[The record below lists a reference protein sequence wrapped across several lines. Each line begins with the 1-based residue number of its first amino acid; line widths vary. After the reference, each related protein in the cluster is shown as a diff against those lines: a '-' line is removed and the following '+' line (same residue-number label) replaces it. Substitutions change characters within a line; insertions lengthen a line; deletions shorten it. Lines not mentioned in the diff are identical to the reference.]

1 MRVQT
6 DMTFDDIQ
14 GNAQVKQALQNMA
27 ASGKVPHA
35 IMFHEDD
42 GGGAMA
48 FCLAFLELLFGSP
61 KVSKMIHMDVH
72 YSFPCT
78 GGLSE
83 PFLPQW
89 KELVLS
95 NPYFTENQ
103 FNEALGFESKSAIIA
118 VPEAKAIL
126 STLAF
131 NPLEGGYKAVVIY
144 LPEKMNADAANRLLK
159 AIEEPEGRTQLLFI
173 THSPDKV
180 LPTISSRC
188 LRIRLVPD
196 NNVKG
201 NEYLEPQMDLFRSL
215 MDALLAKDLG
225 SALEVGEELAGLKS
239 REKMKSFCRLAG
251 TAFRDIFMIQQG
263 LPQLSTG
270 GGGEYLQELASK
282 CKKTFP
288 RKAQAV
294 IDRANMLI
302 DRNVNQKILFCD
314 MVNRLFLM
322 I

>member
-1 MRVQT
+1 
-6 DMTFDDIQ
+6 MTFDDIR
-14 GNAQVKQALQNMA
+14 GNDQVKQALAGMI
-27 ASGKVPHA
+27 ASGRIPHA

-42 GGGAMA
+42 GGGAIA

-61 KVSKMIHMDVH
+61 KVSRMIHMDVH

-118 VPEAKAIL
+118 VPEAKATL
-126 STLAF
+126 STLSF
-131 NPLEGGYKAVVIY
+131 NPLEGGYKAVVVY

-201 NEYLEPQMDLFRSL
+201 NEYLGPQMDLFRSL
-215 MDALLAKDLG
+215 MDALLARDLG
-225 SALEVGEELAGLKS
+225 VALEGGEELAWLKS

-314 MVNRLFLM
+314 MVDRLFLM

>member
-1 MRVQT
+1 
-6 DMTFDDIQ
+6 MTFEDIQ
-14 GNAQVKQALQNMA
+14 GNDQVKQALQNMVA
-27 ASGKVPHA
+27 AGKVPHA

-89 KELVLS
+89 KDLVLS
-95 NPYFTENQ
+95 NPYFTEND

-131 NPLEGGYKAVVIY
+131 NPLEGGYKAVVVY

-180 LPTISSRC
+180 LPTTI
-188 LRIRLVPD
+188 
-196 NNVKG
+196 
-201 NEYLEPQMDLFRSL
+201 M
-215 MDALLAKDLG
+215 
-225 SALEVGEELAGLKS
+225 
-239 REKMKSFCRLAG
+239 
-251 TAFRDIFMIQQG
+251 
-263 LPQLSTG
+263 
-270 GGGEYLQELASK
+270 
-282 CKKTFP
+282 
-288 RKAQAV
+288 
-294 IDRANMLI
+294 
-302 DRNVNQKILFCD
+302 
-314 MVNRLFLM
+314 
-322 I
+322 

>member
-1 MRVQT
+1 
-6 DMTFDDIQ
+6 MTFDDIQ
-14 GNAQVKQALQNMA
+14 GNDQVKQALQNMVA
-27 ASGKVPHA
+27 ADKVPHA

-61 KVSKMIHMDVH
+61 KVSRMIHMDVH
-72 YSFPCT
+72 YTFPCT

-89 KELVLS
+89 KDLVLS
-95 NPYFTENQ
+95 NPYFTEND

-126 STLAF
+126 SKLAF

-159 AIEEPEGRTQLLFI
+159 AIEEPEGRTQLVFI

-201 NEYLEPQMDLFRSL
+201 NEYLGPQMDLFRSL
-215 MDALLAKDLG
+215 MDALLSKDLG
-225 SALEVGEELAGLKS
+225 AALEVGEELAGLKS

-251 TAFRDIFMIQQG
+251 TAFRDMFLIQQG
-263 LPQLSTG
+263 LPQLSS
-270 GGGEYLQELASK
+270 GGGEYLQELAVK

-294 IDRANMLI
+294 IDRANLLI

-314 MVNRLFLM
+314 MVDRLFLM

>member
-1 MRVQT
+1 
-6 DMTFDDIQ
+6 MTFDDIQ

-61 KVSKMIHMDVH
+61 KVSRMIHMDVH

-89 KELVLS
+89 RELVLA

-131 NPLEGGYKAVVIY
+131 NPLEGGYKAVVMY

-263 LPQLSTG
+263 LPQLSS
-270 GGGEYLQELASK
+270 GGGEYLQELASR

-288 RKAQAV
+288 RRAQGV

>member
-1 MRVQT
+1 
-6 DMTFDDIQ
+6 MTFDDIQ
-14 GNAQVKQALQNMA
+14 GNTQVKQALQNMVA
-27 ASGKVPHA
+27 AGKVPHA

-61 KVSKMIHMDVH
+61 KVSRMIHMDVH

-131 NPLEGGYKAVVIY
+131 NPLEGGYRAVVVY

-201 NEYLEPQMDLFRSL
+201 NEYLGPQMDLFRSL

-225 SALEVGEELAGLKS
+225 GALEVGEELAALKS

-302 DRNVNQKILFCD
+302 DRNVNQKILFSD
-314 MVNRLFLM
+314 MVDRLFLM

>member
-1 MRVQT
+1 
-6 DMTFDDIQ
+6 MTFDDIQ
-14 GNAQVKQALQNMA
+14 GNTQVKQALQNMVA
-27 ASGKVPHA
+27 AGKVPHA
-35 IMFHEDD
+35 ILFHEDD

-61 KVSKMIHMDVH
+61 KVSRMIHMDVH

-131 NPLEGGYKAVVIY
+131 NPLEGGYRAVVVY

-201 NEYLEPQMDLFRSL
+201 NEYLGPQMDLFRSL

-225 SALEVGEELAGLKS
+225 GALEVGEELAALKS

-302 DRNVNQKILFCD
+302 DRNVNQKILFSD
-314 MVNRLFLM
+314 MVDRLFLM

>member
-1 MRVQT
+1 
-6 DMTFDDIQ
+6 MTFDDIQ

-61 KVSKMIHMDVH
+61 KVSRMIHMDVH

-89 KELVLS
+89 RELVLA

-263 LPQLSTG
+263 LPQLSS

-288 RKAQAV
+288 RRAQGV

>member
-1 MRVQT
+1 
-6 DMTFDDIQ
+6 MTFEDIK
-14 GNAQVKQALQNMA
+14 GNDRVKQALQNMV

-42 GGGAMA
+42 GGGAIA

-61 KVSKMIHMDVH
+61 KVSRMIHMDVH

-95 NPYFTENQ
+95 NPRFTENE

-126 STLAF
+126 SKLAF
-131 NPLEGGYKAVVIY
+131 NPLEGGYKAVVVY
-144 LPEKMNADAANRLLK
+144 LPEKMNSDAANRLLK
-159 AIEEPEGRTQLLFI
+159 AIEEPEGKTQLLFI

-201 NEYLEPQMDLFRSL
+201 NEYLGPQMDLFRSL

-225 SALEVGEELAGLKS
+225 AALEVGEELAALKS

-263 LPQLSTG
+263 LPQLSS
-270 GGGEYLQELASK
+270 GGGEYLQELASR
-282 CKKTFP
+282 CRKTFP
-288 RKAQAV
+288 RQAQGV

-314 MVNRLFLM
+314 MVDRLFLM

>member
-1 MRVQT
+1 
-6 DMTFDDIQ
+6 MTFDDIQ
-14 GNAQVKQALQNMA
+14 GNGQVKQALQNMA

-42 GGGAMA
+42 GGGAIA

-61 KVSKMIHMDVH
+61 KVSRMIHMDVH

-126 STLAF
+126 STLSF
-131 NPLEGGYKAVVIY
+131 NPLEGGYKAVVVY

-201 NEYLEPQMDLFRSL
+201 NEYLGPQMELFRSL
-215 MDALLAKDLG
+215 MDALLARDLG
-225 SALEVGEELAGLKS
+225 AAQEVGEELASLKS

-314 MVNRLFLM
+314 MVDRLFLM

>member
-1 MRVQT
+1 MV
-6 DMTFDDIQ
+6 
-14 GNAQVKQALQNMA
+14 

-61 KVSKMIHMDVH
+61 KVSRMIHMDVH

-89 KELVLS
+89 RELVLS

-131 NPLEGGYKAVVIY
+131 NPLEGGYKAVVVY

-201 NEYLEPQMDLFRSL
+201 NEYLGPQMDLFRSL
-215 MDALLAKDLG
+215 MDALLARDLG
-225 SALEVGEELAGLKS
+225 AALEVGEELASLKS

-263 LPQLSTG
+263 LPQLSA
-270 GGGEYLQELASK
+270 GGENVYLLELASK

-314 MVNRLFLM
+314 MVDRLFLM

>member
-1 MRVQT
+1 
-6 DMTFDDIQ
+6 MTFDDIQ

-61 KVSKMIHMDVH
+61 KVSRMIHMDVH

-89 KELVLS
+89 RELVLA

-144 LPEKMNADAANRLLK
+144 LPEKMNTDAANRLLK

-263 LPQLSTG
+263 LPQLSS

-288 RKAQAV
+288 RRAQGV
-294 IDRANMLI
+294 IDRADMLI

>member
-1 MRVQT
+1 
-6 DMTFDDIQ
+6 MTFDDIQ
-14 GNAQVKQALQNMA
+14 GNAQVKQALQNMVA
-27 ASGKVPHA
+27 AGKVPHA

-126 STLAF
+126 SNLAF
-131 NPLEGGYKAVVIY
+131 NPLEGGYKAVVMY

-201 NEYLEPQMDLFRSL
+201 NEYLGPQMDLFRSL

-270 GGGEYLQELASK
+270 GGGEYLQELAAK

-288 RKAQAV
+288 RKVQAV

-314 MVNRLFLM
+314 MVDRLFLM

>member
-1 MRVQT
+1 
-6 DMTFDDIQ
+6 MTFDDIQ
-14 GNAQVKQALQNMA
+14 GNEQVKQALQNMVA
-27 ASGKVPHA
+27 AGKVPHA

-61 KVSKMIHMDVH
+61 KVSRMIHMDVH

-131 NPLEGGYKAVVIY
+131 NPLEGGYRAVVIY

-201 NEYLEPQMDLFRSL
+201 NEYLGPQMDLFRSL
-215 MDALLAKDLG
+215 MDALLSRDLG
-225 SALEVGEELAGLKS
+225 AALEVGEELASLKS

-270 GGGEYLQELASK
+270 GGGDYLQELASN

-314 MVNRLFLM
+314 MVDRLFLM

>member
-1 MRVQT
+1 
-6 DMTFDDIQ
+6 MTFDDIQ

-61 KVSKMIHMDVH
+61 KVSRMIHMDVH

-89 KELVLS
+89 RELVLA

-131 NPLEGGYKAVVIY
+131 NPLEGGYKAVVMY

-263 LPQLSTG
+263 LPQLSS

-288 RKAQAV
+288 RRAQGV

>member
-1 MRVQT
+1 
-6 DMTFDDIQ
+6 MTFDDIQ
-14 GNAQVKQALQNMA
+14 GNEQVKQALQNMVA
-27 ASGKVPHA
+27 AGKVPHA

-61 KVSKMIHMDVH
+61 KVSRMIHMDVH

-131 NPLEGGYKAVVIY
+131 NPLEGGYRAVVIY

-201 NEYLEPQMDLFRSL
+201 NEYLGPQMDLFRSL
-215 MDALLAKDLG
+215 MDALLAKDL
-225 SALEVGEELAGLKS
+225 STALEVGEELAALKS

-270 GGGEYLQELASK
+270 GGGEYLQELAAK

-302 DRNVNQKILFCD
+302 DRNVNQKILFSD
-314 MVNRLFLM
+314 MVDRLFVM

>member
-1 MRVQT
+1 
-6 DMTFDDIQ
+6 MTFDDIQ

-61 KVSKMIHMDVH
+61 KVSRMIHMDVH

-89 KELVLS
+89 RELVLA

-144 LPEKMNADAANRLLK
+144 LPEKMNTDAANRLLK

-263 LPQLSTG
+263 LPQLSS

-288 RKAQAV
+288 RRAQGV

>member
-1 MRVQT
+1 
-6 DMTFDDIQ
+6 MTFDDIQ
-14 GNAQVKQALQNMA
+14 GNEQVKQALQNMVA
-27 ASGKVPHA
+27 AGKVPHA

-61 KVSKMIHMDVH
+61 KVSRMIHMDVH

-131 NPLEGGYKAVVIY
+131 NPLEGGYRAVVIY

-201 NEYLEPQMDLFRSL
+201 NEYLGPQMDLFRSL
-215 MDALLAKDLG
+215 MDALLSRDLG
-225 SALEVGEELAGLKS
+225 AALEVGEELASLKS

-270 GGGEYLQELASK
+270 GGGDYLQELASN

-288 RKAQAV
+288 RKAQTV

-314 MVNRLFLM
+314 MVDRLFLM

>member
-1 MRVQT
+1 MV
-6 DMTFDDIQ
+6 
-14 GNAQVKQALQNMA
+14 A
-27 ASGKVPHA
+27 AGKVPHA

-61 KVSKMIHMDVH
+61 KVSRMIHMDVH

-89 KELVLS
+89 KDLVLS
-95 NPYFTENQ
+95 NPYFTENE

-131 NPLEGGYKAVVIY
+131 NPLEGGYRAVVVY

-180 LPTISSRC
+180 LSTISSRC

-201 NEYLEPQMDLFRSL
+201 NEYLGPQMDLFRSL
-215 MDALLAKDLG
+215 MDALLAKDL
-225 SALEVGEELAGLKS
+225 STALEVGEELAALKS

-270 GGGEYLQELASK
+270 GGGEYLQELAAK

-302 DRNVNQKILFCD
+302 DRNVNQKILFSD
-314 MVNRLFLM
+314 MVDRLFVM

>member
-1 MRVQT
+1 
-6 DMTFDDIQ
+6 MTFEDIQ
-14 GNAQVKQALQNMA
+14 GNDKVKQALQNMVA
-27 ASGKVPHA
+27 AGKVPHA

-48 FCLAFLELLFGSP
+48 FCLSFLELLFGSP
-61 KVSKMIHMDVH
+61 KVSRMIHMDVH

-89 KELVLS
+89 KDLVLS
-95 NPYFTENQ
+95 NPYFTENE

-131 NPLEGGYKAVVIY
+131 NPLEGGYRAVVVY

-180 LPTISSRC
+180 LSTISSRC

-201 NEYLEPQMDLFRSL
+201 NEYLGPQMELFRSL
-215 MDALLAKDLG
+215 MDALLAKDL
-225 SALEVGEELAGLKS
+225 STALEVGEELAALKS
-239 REKMKSFCRLAG
+239 RERMKSFCRLAG
-251 TAFRDIFMIQQG
+251 TAFRDIFMFQQG

-270 GGGEYLQELASK
+270 GGGEYLQELAAK

-302 DRNVNQKILFCD
+302 DRNVNQKILFSD
-314 MVNRLFLM
+314 MVDRLFVM

>member
-1 MRVQT
+1 
-6 DMTFDDIQ
+6 MTFDDIQ
-14 GNAQVKQALQNMA
+14 GNDQVKQALQNMVA
-27 ASGKVPHA
+27 VGKVPHA

-61 KVSKMIHMDVH
+61 KVSRMIHMDVH

-95 NPYFTENQ
+95 NPNFTENE

-131 NPLEGGYKAVVIY
+131 NPLEGGYRAVVVY

-201 NEYLEPQMDLFRSL
+201 NEYLGPNMDLFRSL
-215 MDALLAKDLG
+215 MDALLARDLG
-225 SALEVGEELAGLKS
+225 SALEVGEELAALKS
-239 REKMKSFCRLAG
+239 REKMKSFCRMAG
-251 TAFRDIFMIQQG
+251 TALRDIFMIQQG

-314 MVNRLFLM
+314 MVDRLFVM

>member
-1 MRVQT
+1 
-6 DMTFDDIQ
+6 MTFDDIQ
-14 GNAQVKQALQNMA
+14 GNNQVKQALQNMVA
-27 ASGKVPHA
+27 AGKVPHA

-103 FNEALGFESKSAIIA
+103 FNEVLGFESKSAIIA

-131 NPLEGGYKAVVIY
+131 NPLEGGYKAVVVY

-201 NEYLEPQMDLFRSL
+201 NEYLGPQMDLFRSL
-215 MDALLAKDLG
+215 MDALLARDRG
-225 SALEVGEELAGLKS
+225 AALEAGEELASLKS
-239 REKMKSFCRLAG
+239 REKMKSFRRLAG

-314 MVNRLFLM
+314 MVDRLFLM

>member
-1 MRVQT
+1 
-6 DMTFDDIQ
+6 MTFEDIQ
-14 GNAQVKQALQNMA
+14 GNDKVKQALQNMVA
-27 ASGKVPHA
+27 AGKVPHA

-48 FCLAFLELLFGSP
+48 FCLSFLELLFGSP
-61 KVSKMIHMDVH
+61 KVSRMIHMDVH

-89 KELVLS
+89 KDLVLS
-95 NPYFTENQ
+95 NPYFTENE

-131 NPLEGGYKAVVIY
+131 NPLEGGYRAVVVY

-180 LPTISSRC
+180 LSTISSRC

-201 NEYLEPQMDLFRSL
+201 NEYLGPQMELFRSL
-215 MDALLAKDLG
+215 MDALLAKDL
-225 SALEVGEELAGLKS
+225 STALEVGEELAALKS

-251 TAFRDIFMIQQG
+251 TAFRDIFVIQQG

-270 GGGEYLQELASK
+270 GGGEYLQELAAK

-302 DRNVNQKILFCD
+302 DRNVNQKILFSD
-314 MVNRLFLM
+314 MVDRLFVM

>member
-1 MRVQT
+1 
-6 DMTFDDIQ
+6 MTFEDIK
-14 GNAQVKQALQNMA
+14 GNDQVKQALQNMA

-42 GGGAMA
+42 GGGAIA

-61 KVSKMIHMDVH
+61 KVSRMIHMDVH

-89 KELVLS
+89 KDLVLS
-95 NPYFTENQ
+95 NPNFTENE

-131 NPLEGGYKAVVIY
+131 NPLEGGYRAVVVY
-144 LPEKMNADAANRLLK
+144 LPEKMNSDAANRLLK
-159 AIEEPEGRTQLLFI
+159 AIEEPEGKTQLLFI

-201 NEYLEPQMDLFRSL
+201 NEYLGPNMDLFRSL
-215 MDALLAKDLG
+215 MDALLSKDLG
-225 SALEVGEELAGLKS
+225 SALEVGEELAALKS
-239 REKMKSFCRLAG
+239 REKMKSFCRMAG
-251 TAFRDIFMIQQG
+251 TAFRDMFMIQQG

-270 GGGEYLQELASK
+270 GGGEYLQELAAK

-288 RKAQAV
+288 RQAQAV

-314 MVNRLFLM
+314 MVDRLFLM

>member
-1 MRVQT
+1 
-6 DMTFDDIQ
+6 MTFEDIK
-14 GNAQVKQALQNMA
+14 GNDQVKQALQNMA

-42 GGGAMA
+42 GGGAIA
-48 FCLAFLELLFGSP
+48 FCLAFLELLFGSS
-61 KVSKMIHMDVH
+61 KVSRMIHMDVH

-89 KELVLS
+89 KDLVLS
-95 NPYFTENQ
+95 NPNFTENE

-126 STLAF
+126 SKLAF
-131 NPLEGGYKAVVIY
+131 NPLEGGYKAVVVY
-144 LPEKMNADAANRLLK
+144 LPEKMNSDAANRLLK
-159 AIEEPEGRTQLLFI
+159 AIEEPEGKTQLLFI

-201 NEYLEPQMDLFRSL
+201 NEYLGPNMDLFRSL
-215 MDALLAKDLG
+215 MDALLARDLG
-225 SALEVGEELAGLKS
+225 SALEVGEELAVLKS
-239 REKMKSFCRLAG
+239 REKMKSFCRMAG
-251 TAFRDIFMIQQG
+251 TAFRDIFMLQQG

-314 MVNRLFLM
+314 MVDRLFVM